1 MKQISVST
9 DSDLYNFLK
18 QIIVAVVVFVSRF
31 LKLAPNFSPLG
42 SFGFFQKNVVL
53 FFGQIIIFD
62 WFFSGLY
69 RGFIFTYLGFA
80 SYYVLG
86 RLAQNKLKKQIVF
99 LPLASLLFFLLSNF
113 GVWLYWYPSTWSGLL
128 ACYLA
133 ALPFYRNTLL
143 GDICFGG
150 TTILLN
156 LLSKNLKSCYKL
168 NQFHKNVIN
177 NN

>member
-1 MKQISVST
+1 MKKTCVTI
-9 DSDLYNFLK
+9 DYDRNNFLK
-18 QIIVAVVVFVSRF
+18 RIIVAVAVFVSRF
-31 LKLAPNFSPLG
+31 LSLAPNFSPLG
-42 SFGFFQKNVVL
+42 SFGFFQSNVVL
-53 FFGQIIIFD
+53 FFGQIIVFD

-69 RGFIFTYLGFA
+69 RGFVFTYLGFA

-86 RLAQNKLKKQIVF
+86 RLAQNKLKKQIIF
-99 LPLASLLFFLLSNF
+99 LPLASFLFFLLSNF

-150 TTILLN
+150 ATIMLSS
-156 LLSKNLKSCYKL
+156 LSKNLKGYQKL
-168 NQFHKNVIN
+168 NQLHKNVIN